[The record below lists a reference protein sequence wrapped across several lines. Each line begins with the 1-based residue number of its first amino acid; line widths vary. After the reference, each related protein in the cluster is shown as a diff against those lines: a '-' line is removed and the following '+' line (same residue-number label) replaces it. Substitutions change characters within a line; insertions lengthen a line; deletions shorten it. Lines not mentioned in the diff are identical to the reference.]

1 MNVVEFNYVSV
12 RRTGQTASIAST
24 VKVDHWV
31 TVIWGLYWV
40 IHAEAGSMH
49 WSSGPRRMMMML
61 FAEETQLDKS
71 LEEPQAKLD
80 VSATPIICCQPRCQ
94 R

>member
-1 MNVVEFNYVSV
+1 MNGVEFNYVSV

-31 TVIWGLYWV
+31 TIIWGLYWV

-49 WSSGPRRMMMML
+49 
-61 FAEETQLDKS
+61 
-71 LEEPQAKLD
+71 
-80 VSATPIICCQPRCQ
+80 
-94 R
+94 